1 MGLFWDVT
9 PGYMNSL
16 LRDLAVVSELKSYQK
31 LDFHDGPYP
40 SVSKIGIR
48 SGLKRLLFGD
58 SRETTFSFL
67 DSLYGSAH
75 EITELLLESNR
86 LADRTHDGYDTVLQQ
101 MRTLLTYVSRST
113 KGLTALRQTYGS
125 DETANARLTVIAL
138 RASKVL
144 GRIEQELGGED
155 GSN

>member
-1 MGLFWDVT
+1 MGLFWDIT

-31 LDFHDGPYP
+31 LEFHDGPYP

-67 DSLYGSAH
+67 ESLYWSAH
-75 EITELLLESNR
+75 EITALLLESNR

-113 KGLTALRQTYGS
+113 KGLPALRQTYGS
-125 DETANARLTVIAL
+125 DENANERLTVIAL

-144 GRIEQELGGED
+144 GRIEQVLGGVD
-155 GSN
+155 GN

>member
-1 MGLFWDVT
+1 
-9 PGYMNSL
+9 MNSL

-31 LDFHDGPYP
+31 LDFHEGPYP

-67 DSLYGSAH
+67 ESMYATAH
-75 EITELLLESNR
+75 ELSTLLLESTR
-86 LADRTHDGYDTVLQQ
+86 LADRTDDGYDTVLQQ
-101 MRTLLTYVSRST
+101 LRTLLLYVTRSR

-125 DETANARLTVIAL
+125 DETANARLTVISL
-138 RASKVL
+138 RAGEVV
-144 GRIEQELGGED
+144 GRIEQVVGGD
-155 GSN
+155 PVGLSGASAG